1 MTSRAATQT
10 DADTVSNLLQTVF
23 AETYGKMLDEE
34 TLGSHL
40 EQHLS
45 AKAVG
50 ETFAGSSYF
59 VIEDKQRMLGVLK
72 LCGNTAQA
80 EIEKLYVHSDAMRR
94 GIGSRLL
101 KAAEKY
107 AKANELEGLHLKV
120 WKENKAAIRFY
131 QKHGFTIVGTT
142 DVYVGETAFRD
153 FVMEKA
159 L

>member
-45 AKAVG
+45 AKAIE
-50 ETFAGSSYF
+50 ETFEGSSYF

-72 LCGNTAQA
+72 LCGSTAHA
-80 EIEKLYVHSDAMRR
+80 EIEKLYVHSDAIRR
-94 GIGSRLL
+94 GIGLRLL

-107 AKANELEGLHLKV
+107 AKANELESLHLKV